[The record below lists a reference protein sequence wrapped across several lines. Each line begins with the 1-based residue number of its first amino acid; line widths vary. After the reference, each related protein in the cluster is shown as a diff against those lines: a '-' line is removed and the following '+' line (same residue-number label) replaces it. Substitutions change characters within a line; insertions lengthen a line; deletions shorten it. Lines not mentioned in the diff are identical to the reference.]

1 MRRVYRITVSKMDD
15 WTSKHQQISRN
26 LAKCAVCDFSATEAR
41 GGRVQVTELAESAS
55 RKDPAMN
62 KISIVALLAAVT
74 ATSGLA
80 LACPGHEGGKTSADA
95 NKDGKVT
102 LQEAQAKA
110 KSRFE
115 KMDKNKNGVLAKDE
129 LEGRAK
135 RMERAD
141 ANKDGLVTFAES
153 QTLVQAWFQKHDQN
167 KDGALS
173 GDELPHGKRG
183 HGEGRG
189 PKA

>member
-1 MRRVYRITVSKMDD
+1 
-15 WTSKHQQISRN
+15 
-26 LAKCAVCDFSATEAR
+26 
-41 GGRVQVTELAESAS
+41 
-55 RKDPAMN
+55 MN
-62 KISIVALLAAVT
+62 KISIVALIAAVT

-80 LACPGHEGGKTSADA
+80 LACPGHEDGKTSADA
-95 NKDGKVT
+95 NSDGKVT

-110 KSRFE
+110 QSHFE

-135 RMERAD
+135 RMLERAD
-141 ANKDGLVTFAES
+141 ANQDGQVTFAES

-173 GDELPHGKRG
+173 GDELPRGKRG